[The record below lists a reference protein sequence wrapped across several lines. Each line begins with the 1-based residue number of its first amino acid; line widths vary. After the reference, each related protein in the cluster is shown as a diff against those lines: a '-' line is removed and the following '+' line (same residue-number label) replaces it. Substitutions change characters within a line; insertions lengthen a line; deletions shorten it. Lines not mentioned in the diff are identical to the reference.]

1 MSRNIETMIAV
12 SEVRANN
19 VVKACHGAE
28 ERVDHLNKCTRMI
41 LSRVAL
47 LKIVL
52 GEPVNGSR

>member
-1 MSRNIETMIAV
+1 MSRSIETMIAV

-19 VVKACHGAE
+19 VVIACHGAE

-41 LSRVAL
+41 LSRFAL

-52 GEPVNGSR
+52 EERVNGS

>member
-41 LSRVAL
+41 LSRFAL

-52 GEPVNGSR
+52 EEPVNGSR